1 MRLSGQA
8 AFIIHFMFVVQLVA
22 MGAMEMSGPFWP
34 LHLESMSSG
43 AELSIAG
50 IAVYIGPMLGI
61 MLTSAFWGRMG
72 DRLGNKAMMIR
83 ALFGLALTQL
93 GLAWANDIWMIVAL
107 RFIQG
112 ACAGYIAPAQ
122 AYGVAVVSPLQRTR
136 LFAWLQVSTNVGSL
150 LGAIVGGLILDY
162 LNFFWINLSAAILC
176 ALCGITVAL
185 FLPHVVPVTSTVPTK
200 DAQVKDVPRKRL
212 WVRSPIPALLLISGL
227 LLTSRM
233 IPQTP
238 FSLYMDGFF
247 QVDKWV
253 IGLCYG
259 LQATGVIVSASLWAR
274 YFENL
279 SLQQTLSRL
288 CVVMLACAIVTL
300 TAATMLN
307 IAIFIPLYFLWG
319 VLLGATT
326 PVLMALI
333 SRAAGAGQQG
343 FILGVAQSVSQF
355 ASILGISLGGLVLYS
370 PGLRSLFFCVGAAY
384 LVTFLVALVLLR
396 RLRRQAEKH
405 DSLSTKGNIE
415 NVY

>member
-1 MRLSGQA
+1 MRLSGPV

-50 IAVYIGPMLGI
+50 IAVYVGPMLGI

-93 GLAWANDIWMIVAL
+93 GLAWANDIWTIVAL

-176 ALCGITVAL
+176 ALCGIAVAL
-185 FLPHVVPVTSTVPTK
+185 FLPHVAPAVPTTQF
-200 DAQVKDVPRKRL
+200 ADVQAKEVSGKRL
-212 WVRSPIPALLLISGL
+212 WALSPIPGLLLISGL

-259 LQATGVIVSASLWAR
+259 LQATGVIVSASLWAH

-279 SLQQTLSRL
+279 SLSQTLSRL
-288 CVVMLACAIVTL
+288 CVVMLACSIVTL

-333 SRAAGAGQQG
+333 SRAAGARQQG
-343 FILGVAQSVSQF
+343 YLLGVAQSVSQF

-384 LVTFLVALVLLR
+384 LVTFLVSLMLLR

-415 NVY
+415 NV

>member
-1 MRLSGQA
+1 MRLSGQV

-50 IAVYIGPMLGI
+50 IAVYVGPMLGI

-93 GLAWANDIWMIVAL
+93 GLAWANDIWTIVAL

-185 FLPHVVPVTSTVPTK
+185 FLPHVAP
-200 DAQVKDVPRKRL
+200 DVPAAPPADTQAKALPRRRL
-212 WVRSPIPALLLISGL
+212 WALSPIPGLLLISGL

-238 FSLYMDGFF
+238 FSLYLDGFF

-279 SLQQTLSRL
+279 SLSQTLSRL
-288 CVVMLACAIVTL
+288 CVVMLACATVTL
-300 TAATMLN
+300 TAATILN

-343 FILGVAQSVSQF
+343 YILGVAQSVSQF

-384 LVTFLVALVLLR
+384 LVTFLVALMLLR
-396 RLRRQAEKH
+396 RLRIQAEKH

-415 NVY
+415 NV

>member
-1 MRLSGQA
+1 MRLSGPV

-50 IAVYIGPMLGI
+50 IAVYVGPMLGI

-93 GLAWANDIWMIVAL
+93 GLAWANDIWTIAAL

-176 ALCGITVAL
+176 ALCGIAVAL
-185 FLPHVVPVTSTVPTK
+185 FLPHVAPAVPTTQF
-200 DAQVKDVPRKRL
+200 ADVQAKEVSGKRL
-212 WVRSPIPALLLISGL
+212 WALSPIPGLLLISGL

-279 SLQQTLSRL
+279 LLSQTLSRL
-288 CVVMLACAIVTL
+288 CVVMLACSIVTL

-333 SRAAGAGQQG
+333 SRAAGARQQG
-343 FILGVAQSVSQF
+343 YLLGVAQSVSQF

-384 LVTFLVALVLLR
+384 LVTFLVSLMLLR

-415 NVY
+415 NV

>member
-1 MRLSGQA
+1 MRLNGRA
-8 AFIIHFMFVVQLVA
+8 ASIIHFMFVVQLAA

-43 AELSIAG
+43 VELSFAG
-50 IAVYIGPMLGI
+50 IAVYVGPMLGI

-83 ALFGLALTQL
+83 ALYGLALTQF
-93 GLAWANDIWMIVAL
+93 GLAWANDIWTIVAL

-122 AYGVAVVSPLQRTR
+122 AYGVAVVGPLQRMR
-136 LFAWLQVSTNVGSL
+136 LFAWLQVSTNVGAL

-162 LNFFWINLSAAILC
+162 LSFFWINLSAALLC
-176 ALCGITVAL
+176 ALCGICVAL
-185 FLPHVVPVTSTVPTK
+185 FLPNIAPAVPAAEPA
-200 DAQVKDVPRKRL
+200 DAQEKNIPRGR
-212 WVRSPIPALLLISGL
+212 RRIASPIPGLLLISGL
-227 LLTSRM
+227 LLASRM

-247 QVDKWV
+247 QVDKWI

-259 LQATGVIVSASLWAR
+259 LQASGVIVSASLWAR
-274 YFENL
+274 YFERL
-279 SLQQTLSRL
+279 SLPRALGRL
-288 CVVMLACAIVTL
+288 CAIVLACALVTL
-300 TAATMLN
+300 TAAAMLN

-326 PVLMALI
+326 PILMALI

-343 FILGVAQSVSQF
+343 YILGVAQSVSQF
-355 ASILGISLGGLVLYS
+355 ASILGISLGGVILHY

-384 LVTFLVALVLLR
+384 LVTFMISLLMLR
-396 RLRRQAEKH
+396 RLRVQAEKQG
-405 DSLSTKGNIE
+405 SLLKKENIE
-415 NVY
+415 NV